1 MTAVVLAVEMSAQC
15 AFLVAMGPP
24 HSPEPILILTK
35 GNDWSTPNLRNE
47 QQLYYG
53 ELLLELRE
61 DKKEL
66 YEY

>member
-24 HSPEPILILTK
+24 HSPEPIILTNS
-35 GNDWSTPNLRNE
+35 NDWSTPNLCNE
-47 QQLYYG
+47 QELYYG

>member
-24 HSPEPILILTK
+24 HSPEPILILTNS
-35 GNDWSTPNLRNE
+35 NDWSTPNLRNE
-47 QQLYYG
+47 YLYYG

>member
-1 MTAVVLAVEMSAQC
+1 MTAVVLAVEMSAPQC

-24 HSPEPILILTK
+24 HSPETILILTIS
-35 GNDWSTPNLRNE
+35 NDWSTPNLRNE
-47 QQLYYG
+47 YSYYG